1 MKQMKSLRNVK
12 AAATAAAIMILVE
25 SSVAFAADAQMQY
38 LVLSMLSYALAG
50 YEPHVH
56 AN

>member
-1 MKQMKSLRNVK
+1 
-12 AAATAAAIMILVE
+12 MILVG
-25 SSVAFAADAQMQY
+25 SSMAYAADAQMQY

-50 YEPHVH
+50 YEPPAR